1 MTLSDLYALCAPA
14 AYHRAL
20 GLLGSEADS
29 WDVVHEVFCKLAQ
42 GRAFDAA
49 NDRPMAYIVR
59 ATTNACLNV
68 LAARKVREG
77 FVPGE
82 QSVQGAAGLV
92 HARDLLEKLGPHL
105 DEVDR
110 EILVLT
116 FYDGHSQEQI
126 AELLGIWR
134 RTVGRRLSRLRGLL
148 DELERLPLQQPAE
161 AP

>member
-29 WDVVHEVFCKLAQ
+29 WDVVQEVFCKLAQ

-49 NDRPMAYIVR
+49 DRPMAYVVR
-59 ATTNACLNV
+59 ATTNTCLNV

-82 QSVQGAAGLV
+82 QSVQGAANLV
-92 HARDLLEKLGPHL
+92 HARDLLAKLGPHL
-105 DEVDR
+105 DVTDR
-110 EILVLT
+110 EILFLT
-116 FYDGHSQEQI
+116 FYDGLSQEQI

-134 RTVGRRLSRLRGLL
+134 RTVGRRMARLRGLL
-148 DELERLPLQQPAE
+148 GELEQLPLQQPVE
-161 AP
+161 VP